1 MQRLH
6 FESTIRAPRPRVWD
20 IMLGTESYRDWTR
33 AFFEGSYY
41 EGAWDQGAS
50 IRFLSPDGG
59 GMFARIVEN
68 RRHEHILIEHLG
80 ILKDG
85 KEDRDNP
92 YAQAWAGAHE
102 AYTFSEEDGVTTLK
116 IDVDASDDMAAEFS
130 QLWPKALGRLKEL
143 CERSPP
149 A

>member
-1 MQRLH
+1 
-6 FESTIRAPRPRVWD
+6 
-20 IMLGTESYRDWTR
+20 
-33 AFFEGSYY
+33 
-41 EGAWDQGAS
+41 
-50 IRFLSPDGG
+50 
-59 GMFARIVEN
+59 MFARIVEN
-68 RRHEHILIEHLG
+68 RRHAHILIEHLG

-92 YAQAWAGAHE
+92 YAQDWAGAHE
-102 AYTFSEEDGVTTLK
+102 AYTISEEDGVTTLK

-130 QLWPKALGRLKEL
+130 QLWPQALGRLKEL